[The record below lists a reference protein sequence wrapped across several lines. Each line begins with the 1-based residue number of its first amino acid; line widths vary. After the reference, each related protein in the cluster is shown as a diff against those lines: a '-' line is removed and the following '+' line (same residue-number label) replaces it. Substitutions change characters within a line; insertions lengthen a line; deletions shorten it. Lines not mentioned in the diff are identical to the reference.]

1 MENKDEDVKLYLY
14 NQIGDIKDSRI
25 NKIEQV
31 LNISP
36 NIPDDLKE
44 AFELYLN
51 LMNEDLLW
59 KKEQRARL
67 QKIEEITRKT
77 ELENIKKKILADRTN
92 VWMKVIFLFE
102 ITLVILFYLYRIYQK
117 TNVFNV
123 KNYINILWRDFLY
136 LTGNPTVVTS
146 FLLYSIAISILFIF
160 IAAFFSRRI
169 AYRAVHRFERN
180 EKIKNSKIP
189 T

>member
-1 MENKDEDVKLYLY
+1 MENKDEDVELYLY

-59 KKEQRARL
+59 KQA
-67 QKIEEITRKT
+67 
-77 ELENIKKKILADRTN
+77 
-92 VWMKVIFLFE
+92 FYY
-102 ITLVILFYLYRIYQK
+102 TL
-117 TNVFNV
+117 
-123 KNYINILWRDFLY
+123 
-136 LTGNPTVVTS
+136 
-146 FLLYSIAISILFIF
+146 LLYQYYLSLLLHFLVEELHIVPFIDLKEM
-160 IAAFFSRRI
+160 R
-169 AYRAVHRFERN
+169 
-180 EKIKNSKIP
+180 K
-189 T
+189 

>member
-1 MENKDEDVKLYLY
+1 MENKDEDVELYLY

-67 QKIEEITRKT
+67 QKIEEITRKI
-77 ELENIKKKILADRTN
+77 ELENIMKKILADRTN
-92 VWMKVIFLFE
+92 VWM
-102 ITLVILFYLYRIYQK
+102 
-117 TNVFNV
+117 
-123 KNYINILWRDFLY
+123 
-136 LTGNPTVVTS
+136 
-146 FLLYSIAISILFIF
+146 
-160 IAAFFSRRI
+160 
-169 AYRAVHRFERN
+169 
-180 EKIKNSKIP
+180 
-189 T
+189 

>member
-1 MENKDEDVKLYLY
+1 MENKDEDVELYLY

-102 ITLVILFYLYRIYQK
+102 ITLVILFY
-117 TNVFNV
+117 VFNV

>member
-1 MENKDEDVKLYLY
+1 MENKDEDVELYLY

-77 ELENIKKKILADRTN
+77 ELENIKKKIL
-92 VWMKVIFLFE
+92 VVQLVKHLVLKVH
-102 ITLVILFYLYRIYQK
+102 
-117 TNVFNV
+117 
-123 KNYINILWRDFLY
+123 
-136 LTGNPTVVTS
+136 G
-146 FLLYSIAISILFIF
+146 
-160 IAAFFSRRI
+160 
-169 AYRAVHRFERN
+169 
-180 EKIKNSKIP
+180 
-189 T
+189 

>member
-1 MENKDEDVKLYLY
+1 MENKDEDVELYLY

-67 QKIEEITRKT
+67 QYQYYLSLLLHFLVEELHIVPFIDLKEMRK
-77 ELENIKKKILADRTN
+77 
-92 VWMKVIFLFE
+92 
-102 ITLVILFYLYRIYQK
+102 
-117 TNVFNV
+117 
-123 KNYINILWRDFLY
+123 
-136 LTGNPTVVTS
+136 
-146 FLLYSIAISILFIF
+146 
-160 IAAFFSRRI
+160 
-169 AYRAVHRFERN
+169 
-180 EKIKNSKIP
+180 
-189 T
+189 

>member
-1 MENKDEDVKLYLY
+1 MENKDEDVELYLY

-44 AFELYLN
+44 EFDSVHIASIGG
-51 LMNEDLLW
+51 LW